1 MRMFRKN
8 ILWIAIGNRNGL
20 LLISKKSFSKG
31 LTDLPPQHLML
42 NACRMALRLFCLPLA
57 AVGQVR
63 RSRHPV
69 LKGIIISIL
78 ATKTLIAFALLDY
91 RIASLTDI
99 PRRPV
104 KFSAKQSR
112 KVVTVAKTAAVR
124 DFCHAMIAM
133 AQ

>member
-20 LLISKKSFSKG
+20 LLISKKNLFSKG

-133 AQ
+133 A

>member
-57 AVGQVR
+57 AVGRKAQPPSGIKGYNYQHIGDENVDSVR
-63 RSRHPV
+63 VTGLSHRVPD
-69 LKGIIISIL
+69 GYPA
-78 ATKTLIAFALLDY
+78 AT
-91 RIASLTDI
+91 S
-99 PRRPV
+99 
-104 KFSAKQSR
+104 
-112 KVVTVAKTAAVR
+112 
-124 DFCHAMIAM
+124 
-133 AQ
+133 